1 MSQKAKK
8 KQLTIA
14 QEKPGA
20 PGVRSLK
27 KNSSPAVHA
36 TNKKG
41 TPPHTTPPPPSPPQE
56 PFKEKYRGVPTSPPQ
71 VTQSQPSRIVL
82 MDIDPCRFHAYWE
95 ICEGDKQKVLSQL
108 DGSSHLSRL
117 TMRVY
122 DVTYIQFDG
131 NNAHSYFDIKLDRD
145 KGNWYIDLWSSHKSV
160 CAEIGVKS
168 AEGNFYLLAR
178 SNFIETPRAF
188 QSFSGKERWMKVT
201 GDYKEIAPLPAQP
214 PLEKTSPAH
223 TFLKI
228 PSPGL
233 PSVHHATPTQGET
246 LESEHFLAPQEREL
260 RASALRETQIAP
272 LPAQPPLEKTPP
284 AHTFL
289 KIPSPGLPS
298 VHHATST
305 QGETLE
311 SEHFLT
317 PQERELR
324 AFALRETHLPHPH
337 DQLQLHHPFIA
348 TRTPRENELAEEKI
362 SEDEV
367 KAYYQRLLIT
377 GRRQEAK
384 VRTTPVT
391 HLTSRSDTRLK
402 ERSGEKVPR
411 VRHTHYGSDIRWEE
425 EAVRRSTKKTPTF

>member
-233 PSVHHATPTQGET
+233 PSVHHAT
-246 LESEHFLAPQEREL
+246 
-260 RASALRETQIAP
+260 
-272 LPAQPPLEKTPP
+272 
-284 AHTFL
+284 
-289 KIPSPGLPS
+289 
-298 VHHATST
+298 ST

-348 TRTPRENELAEEKI
+348 TRTPKEHELAEEKI

>member
-1 MSQKAKK
+1 VSQKAKK

-20 PGVRSLK
+20 PGIRSLK
-27 KNSSPAVHA
+27 KNASPAVHA

-41 TPPHTTPPPPSPPQE
+41 TPLHTTPPPPSPPQE

-71 VTQSQPSRIVL
+71 VIQSQPSRIVL

-108 DGSSHLSRL
+108 DGSSHLSKL

-122 DVTYIQFDG
+122 DVTYVQFDG

-201 GDYKEIAPLPAQP
+201 GDYKEIAPLPVQP

-233 PSVHHATPTQGET
+233 PSVHHATP
-246 LESEHFLAPQEREL
+246 A
-260 RASALRETQIAP
+260 
-272 LPAQPPLEKTPP
+272 
-284 AHTFL
+284 
-289 KIPSPGLPS
+289 
-298 VHHATST
+298 

-324 AFALRETHLPHPH
+324 APALRETHLPHLH

-348 TRTPRENELAEEKI
+348 TCTPREHELAEEKI

-377 GRRQEAK
+377 GRHQEAK
-384 VRTTPVT
+384 VRTIPVT
-391 HLTSRSDTRLK
+391 HLTPRSDTRLK

-411 VRHTHYGSDIRWEE
+411 LRHTHYGSDIRWEE
-425 EAVRRSTKKTPTF
+425 EAVRRGTKKTPTF